1 MKIRYILLL
10 LGISQAFSST
20 ALTESALVDRLMDS
34 PDTLHEEYE
43 AGRLAGL
50 GESVST
56 AVYTCLK
63 EGQSERALSL
73 LRVAVELM
81 PDDPDILGIRGVVA
95 ALAGEKQA
103 ALALLENAY
112 VWDQGNPLVN
122 YNLGN
127 LLVQGGHVAEWIRGK
142 HLLLD
147 AMQTGDDEIV
157 EQAGLT
163 LLVNRR
169 IPLLPGEAGA
179 VYAQLDELSVFRAD
193 NPRLSD
199 EAREQIRIRM
209 DGIRDSQH
217 SVVKTYDKEQ
227 GLAGAWDALRKGQA
241 ETAYKELYDG
251 YMAGRPFDS
260 SELDRLLALS
270 LEVGTLP
277 ETVRIAEGRV
287 RLGVEDPDLLDDYL
301 YYRLLADENIG
312 LTLGRVREL
321 VDEHPGNPAYRVTLM
336 LGLLKD
342 GQPGEAM
349 KLLEEQPVDLTAPG
363 QRARLVSACV
373 LSANRQT
380 VVAEGIRE
388 SISRE
393 ELLPAERD
401 LLELF

>member
-1 MKIRYILLL
+1 M
-10 LGISQAFSST
+10 
-20 ALTESALVDRLMDS
+20 
-34 PDTLHEEYE
+34 
-43 AGRLAGL
+43 
-50 GESVST
+50 
-56 AVYTCLK
+56 
-63 EGQSERALSL
+63 
-73 LRVAVELM
+73 
-81 PDDPDILGIRGVVA
+81 
-95 ALAGEKQA
+95 
-103 ALALLENAY
+103 
-112 VWDQGNPLVN
+112 
-122 YNLGN
+122 
-127 LLVQGGHVAEWIRGK
+127 
-142 HLLLD
+142 
-147 AMQTGDDEIV
+147 
-157 EQAGLT
+157 
-163 LLVNRR
+163 
-169 IPLLPGEAGA
+169 
-179 VYAQLDELSVFRAD
+179 
-193 NPRLSD
+193 
-199 EAREQIRIRM
+199 
-209 DGIRDSQH
+209 
-217 SVVKTYDKEQ
+217 KTYDKEQ